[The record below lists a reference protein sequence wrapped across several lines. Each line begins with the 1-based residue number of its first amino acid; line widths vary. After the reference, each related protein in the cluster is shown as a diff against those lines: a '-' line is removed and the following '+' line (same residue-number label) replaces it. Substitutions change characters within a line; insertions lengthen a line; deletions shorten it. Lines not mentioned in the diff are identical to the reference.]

1 MADTGFFA
9 LHGFTLAVAA
19 LVVSLT
25 MVEWW
30 FGSVCGGYVMVAVVL
45 KRRLSCDIIARK
57 SASATVCLTWRG
69 NWVIEKYR

>member
-25 MVEWW
+25 MVEGTVVVVWVSLW
-30 FGSVCGGYVMVAVVL
+30 RLRHGGSRVEETSQL
-45 KRRLSCDIIARK
+45 
-57 SASATVCLTWRG
+57 
-69 NWVIEKYR
+69 